1 MKRKTKFKNGLVEQ
15 IKQEEKEELLQEEL
29 KGKYNI
35 EEDVVVVEKSNMIKF
50 FTKTLAGFVRVMA
63 GILLYLLAIVGL
75 AALLFPE
82 SRSVLWEQALIVFR
96 DILRMI

>member
-1 MKRKTKFKNGLVEQ
+1 MKKSKKFKNGLVEQ
-15 IKQEEKEELLQEEL
+15 IKQEEKEELHQEEL
-29 KGKYNI
+29 KEKYNI
-35 EEDVVVVEKSNMIKF
+35 EEDIVVVEKSNMVKF
-50 FTKTLAGFVRVMA
+50 LTKTIAGFVRVMA

-82 SRSVLWEQALIVFR
+82 SRGVLWEQAKIVFQ